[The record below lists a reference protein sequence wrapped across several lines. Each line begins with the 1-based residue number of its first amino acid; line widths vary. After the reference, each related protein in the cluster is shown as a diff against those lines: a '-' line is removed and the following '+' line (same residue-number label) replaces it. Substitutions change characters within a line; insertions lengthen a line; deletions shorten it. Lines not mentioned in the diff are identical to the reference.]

1 MNIREIICESEEPE
15 ISKRELILRKRQ
27 RVRDFI
33 NTMNSRYPE
42 THPMFGPDK
51 HLKIISSN
59 DFVQFTL
66 QPDDAENSVEIS
78 WISAHPQRKGYASAF
93 IKEMQD
99 LATDYKVDL
108 TLTAWANGRVEQK
121 NLIKIY
127 EKSGFKM
134 IPNTN
139 KLKWKNPETEI

>member
-1 MNIREIICESEEPE
+1 
-15 ISKRELILRKRQ
+15 
-27 RVRDFI
+27 
-33 NTMNSRYPE
+33 
-42 THPMFGPDK
+42 
-51 HLKIISSN
+51 
-59 DFVQFTL
+59 
-66 QPDDAENSVEIS
+66 
-78 WISAHPQRKGYASAF
+78 
-93 IKEMQD
+93 MQD